1 MQIGSERVEEQK
13 YISDLI
19 NRLQDIQRKYGD
31 LEIYKVFNEPITDID
46 DLLSVNEECEIV
58 EFQM

>member
-1 MQIGSERVEEQK
+1 MEEQK